1 MAHVLLGW
9 EFGGNRGHATSLLA
23 IADALRKRGHRISFA
38 LQRVDAL
45 TADQLEGAAVWPAPV
60 TPRLLINTGRS
71 NRGHPQTMG
80 DIAARLGFD
89 DAELIEALVRAW
101 RQLLAAI
108 RPDFVISDYGPFLL
122 TATRGLVPAISVGTA
137 FSTPPS
143 VMETFPS
150 LGSEPSIVPEEE
162 LLRAVNIALANLGM
176 APLERMPQIFEAARE
191 LGGSFTELDPY
202 AASRVDPLVAPML
215 RGGAPAI
222 APSSGDEIFVYAPEQ
237 VRIEA
242 ALWRGLVQSGL
253 PIRVHVANMDPH
265 LQRGLADMGLAVEPK
280 PLPFARIAERS
291 RLVISHGGHGFVC
304 SALLAGLPQVICH
317 FDLEKQIHAN
327 AITTLGLGGMVPLLQ
342 IEPEAFAA
350 SLVEVYENE
359 SLAERA
365 RAAAPGFQ
373 SRYDRPMEESVAAA
387 FEALIG

>member
-45 TADQLEGAAVWPAPV
+45 APDQLHGAEVWPAPV
-60 TPRLLINTGRS
+60 TPRLLINTSRP
-71 NRGHPQTMG
+71 NQGHPQTMG

-89 DAELIEALVRAW
+89 DAELMEALVRAW

-108 RPDFVISDYGPFLL
+108 RPDLVISDYGPFLL
-122 TATRGLVPAISVGTA
+122 TAARERVPTVSVGTA

-143 VMETFPS
+143 VMEAFPN
-150 LGSEPSIVPEEE
+150 LGAEPPLIPEGDV
-162 LLRAVNIALANLGM
+162 LASVNMALARLDT
-176 APLERMPQIFEAARE
+176 PRLQRLPQIFEASRE

-215 RGGAPAI
+215 RGGAPAL
-222 APSSGDEIFVYAPEQ
+222 APSGGDEIFVYAPEQ

-242 ALWRGLVQSGL
+242 ALWKGLVQSGL

-265 LQRGLADMGLAVEPK
+265 MQRGLAEMGLTVEPK

-327 AITTLGLGGMVPLLQ
+327 AITTLGLGGMVPMIQ

-350 SLVEVYENE
+350 SLGEVYHNE
-359 SLAERA
+359 DLASRA

-373 SRYDRPMEESVAAA
+373 SRYELPMEESVANAA
-387 FEALIG
+387 EALIG